1 MSMRIELSGTRQRIL
16 IFFVL
21 LGYATLVFQLL
32 NLMWIYR
39 EAHLKQAYR
48 QHHLTLDIPPLR
60 GMIRDR
66 SGKDLVSNFKAPSV
80 YAVPRILFD
89 DDRRRIAARVAKI
102 LGISHSALDARP
114 VRTKSFVWLKR
125 RITDGQAL
133 EIKKIGNGALG
144 ILEEYQ
150 RVYPFGEFL
159 SQVLGF
165 TNIDNEGIE
174 GMELFQDRQLRGVPG
189 HKKTIRDAMGRQI
202 KAFEKSFLP
211 ALDGHNIYLTI
222 DQHIQYLTEKAL
234 DDTFKKWHA
243 KAATAIVM
251 NPNTGEILA
260 IASRPTYDPNQ
271 FKFSNAANRRNRGIT
286 DMYEPGS
293 IFKIVT
299 ISGAIDLG
307 YVTPQQMFFCGNG
320 KMSYGRGRILH
331 DAHPHGNLSVTDVMA
346 LSSNIGTVKIALKM
360 KPAEIDHYITAFG
373 FGKATGIDFPG
384 EARGFVRH
392 PKDWSATSPYN
403 IPIGQEVMVTP
414 LQMIRL
420 LSAVA
425 NGGSLVKPYLIEK
438 VEDQAGVVIMQNKH
452 EAPVRVIKPETA
464 EKIKEML
471 IQVVERGTGVT
482 AKIEGF
488 KVGGKTGTAQKVVGR
503 TYSHDKFMSSFM
515 GFAPAEKPRYAMIV
529 VVDEPHP
536 LYYGG
541 TVAAPAFKEVM
552 EATLRLDGFEIP
564 EKKNDVSGTQVSE
577 EDVKD
582 MVPQGQ

>member
-48 QHHLTLDIPPLR
+48 QHNLILDIPPMR

-66 SGKDLVSNFKAPSV
+66 NGKDLVSNLKAPSI
-80 YAVPRILFD
+80 YAVPRILFE
-89 DDRRRIAARVAKI
+89 DDRRRIAARVSRI
-102 LGISHSALDARP
+102 LGISHDRLDSKLNRG
-114 VRTKSFVWLKR
+114 KSFVWLKR
-125 RITDGQAL
+125 KVTEAQAQ

-144 ILEEYQ
+144 TLEEYQ

-165 TNIDNEGIE
+165 TNIDSEGIE
-174 GMELFQDRQLRGVPG
+174 GMELHLDRQLRGVPG
-189 HKKTIRDAMGRQI
+189 HLKTTRDAMGRQI

-222 DQHIQYLTEKAL
+222 DQQIQYLTEKAL
-234 DDTFKKWHA
+234 DAAFKKWHA
-243 KAATAIVM
+243 KGATAIVM

-271 FKFSNAANRRNRGIT
+271 AKSSNAASRRNRGIT

-293 IFKIVT
+293 IFKIVS

-307 YVTPQQMFFCGNG
+307 YVTPQQIFFCGNG

-360 KPAEIDHYITAFG
+360 KPEEIYRYITAFG

-384 EARGFVRH
+384 EARGFVRK
-392 PKDWSATSPYN
+392 PEDWSATSPYN
-403 IPIGQEVMVTP
+403 IPIGQEVLVTP

-420 LSAVA
+420 LSTIA
-425 NGGSLVKPYLIEK
+425 NGGKLIKPYLIDRI
-438 VEDQAGVVIMQNKH
+438 EDQAGVVIQKH
-452 EAPVRVIKPETA
+452 KTEAPVQVVKPETA
-464 EKIKEML
+464 EKIKKML
-471 IQVVERGTGVT
+471 VEVVEHGTGVT
-482 AKIEGF
+482 AKIDGF

-515 GFAPAEKPRYAMIV
+515 GFAPAEKPRYAMLV
-529 VVDEPHP
+529 VMDEPHP

-552 EATLRLDGFEIP
+552 EAVLRLDGFEIP
-564 EKKNDVSGTQVSE
+564 AGKSAASSMISE
-577 EDVKD
+577 EVVKD
-582 MVPQGQ
+582 MAPQND